1 MDYSF
6 ESMPA
11 ARRTTGQVLTTFLCG
26 KKSTE
31 TSKEKAYTEQL
42 AGVER
47 YIWLPNPDECGRVC
61 EALSLLWFIKSGAE
75 KVHGCHPR
83 RIQFTFS

>member
-6 ESMPA
+6 ESIPA

-31 TSKEKAYTEQL
+31 TSKEKAYTKQL
-42 AGVER
+42 AGVEK
-47 YIWLPNPDECGRVC
+47 YIW
-61 EALSLLWFIKSGAE
+61 LLWFIKSGAE
-75 KVHGCHPR
+75 KVHGYQPR
-83 RIQFTFS
+83 RIQFTFL